1 MPPKRSSGLIPA
13 LLALAISLQAAE
25 GQRPWGP
32 DNQDGRPPPRGGRG
46 WPRIALD
53 GYDPTTANFD
63 APWPATAG
71 LKGPAITKVIEE
83 TPAAAR
89 FIYESL
95 HFRIQ
100 SDVAIQPADLT
111 RIATLFEACFQ
122 AHHDIPLNNRRTR
135 SPGAPKL
142 KARLFATME
151 DYNRSGA
158 PPGTVGAY
166 LGRSDE
172 LAVPL
177 ESVGLKKTGT
187 GYVFDPAT
195 DFHVLFHEITHL
207 LWADLGQYAG
217 TWMSEGFA
225 EYMACAAYRDG
236 RFSFA
241 QLPTSALT
249 FATAH
254 GEKGSNGGR
263 ALGTDIVMPRL
274 SELMGWSQEAFY
286 RNPNDNYGY
295 GLLLVHYFLLA
306 DGKGDAAKFKSCLK
320 ALQSG
325 QSSDEARKIL
335 LADGGYEDLEKSFAA
350 AMLKK
355 GIRISFR

>member
-1 MPPKRSSGLIPA
+1 MPPKRSNRR
-13 LLALAISLQAAE
+13 LLALLTLTISLQAQE
-25 GQRPWGP
+25 GPRPWSP
-32 DNQDGRPPPRGGRG
+32 DHQGGAPPPRGWRG
-46 WPRIALD
+46 GPRIPLD
-53 GYDPTTANFD
+53 GCDPATANFNS
-63 APWPATAG
+63 PWPATAG
-71 LKGPAITKVIEE
+71 VKGAAITKMIEE
-83 TPAAAR
+83 TPAEIR
-89 FIYESL
+89 FIYESF

-100 SDVAIQPADLT
+100 SDVAIRPADLT
-111 RIATLFEACFQ
+111 RIATILEACFQ

-135 SPGAPKL
+135 SPGAPRL
-142 KARLFATME
+142 KVRLFETLE
-151 DYNRSGA
+151 KYKQSGA

-177 ESVGLKKTGT
+177 ESIGLKKSGSSYT
-187 GYVFDPAT
+187 FDPNS

-207 LWADLGQYAG
+207 LWADLGPCAG

-225 EYMACAAYRDG
+225 EYMGCLAYRDG

-241 QLPTSALT
+241 QLPSSVLT

-263 ALGTDIVMPRL
+263 ALGKEFIMPRL
-274 SELMGWSQEAFY
+274 SELMTLSQEAY
-286 RNPNDNYGY
+286 YKNPNNNYGY

-306 DGKGDAAKFKSCLK
+306 DGKGDGATFKACIK
-320 ALQSG
+320 ALQSA
-325 QSSDEARKIL
+325 QSAEEARKIL
-335 LADGGYEDLEKSFAA
+335 LGDGGYEGLEKSFAA

-355 GIRISFR
+355 GIGVTFR

>member
-1 MPPKRSSGLIPA
+1 MTSKCSSGLFKVM
-13 LLALAISLQAAE
+13 LALAISLQVAE
-25 GQRPWGP
+25 GQGAWSPDEKEDRPRLRGL
-32 DNQDGRPPPRGGRG
+32 RGG
-46 WPRIALD
+46 PRISLD
-53 GYDPTTANFD
+53 GYDPATANFSS
-63 APWPATAG
+63 PWPATAG
-71 LKGPAITKVIEE
+71 VKEAAITRMIEE
-83 TPAAAR
+83 TPADSR
-89 FIYESL
+89 FIYESF

-100 SDVAIQPADLT
+100 SDVAIRPADLT
-111 RIATLFEACFQ
+111 RIATILEACFQ
-122 AHHDIPLNNRRTR
+122 AHHDLPLNNRRTR
-135 SPGAPKL
+135 SPGAPRL
-142 KARLFATME
+142 KVRAFETLE
-151 DYNRSGA
+151 KYKQSGA

-177 ESVGLKKTGT
+177 ESIGLKKSGS
-187 GYVFDPAT
+187 GYNFDPNS

-207 LWADLGQYAG
+207 LWADLGPYAG

-225 EYMACAAYRDG
+225 EYMGCLAYRDG

-241 QLPTSALT
+241 QLPSSVLT

-263 ALGTDIVMPRL
+263 ALGKEFVMPHL
-274 SELMGWSQEAFY
+274 SELMTLSQEAFY
-286 RNPNDNYGY
+286 KNPGSNYGY

-306 DGKGDAAKFKSCLK
+306 DGKGDAAKFKACIK

-325 QSSDEARKIL
+325 KSADEARKIL
-335 LADGGYEDLEKSFAA
+335 LDSGGYEGLEKSFAA

-355 GIRISFR
+355 GIKVSFH

>member
-1 MPPKRSSGLIPA
+1 MTPKRSNRRLLA
-13 LLALAISLQAAE
+13 LLALTISLQVAE
-25 GQRPWGP
+25 GQRTGTP
-32 DNQDGRPPPRGGRG
+32 DDNDDRPAPRGVRG
-46 WPRIALD
+46 GLRISLD
-53 GYDPTTANFD
+53 GYDPATANFSS
-63 APWPATAG
+63 PWPATAG
-71 LKGPAITKVIEE
+71 VKGAAITRMIEE
-83 TPAAAR
+83 SPADSR
-89 FIYESL
+89 FIYESF

-100 SDVAIQPADLT
+100 SDVAIRPADLT
-111 RIATLFEACFQ
+111 RIATILEACFQ

-142 KARLFATME
+142 KVRLFETLE
-151 DYNRSGA
+151 KYKQSGA

-177 ESVGLKKTGT
+177 ESIGLKKSGS
-187 GYVFDPAT
+187 GYNFDPNS

-207 LWADLGQYAG
+207 LWADLGPCAG
-217 TWMSEGFA
+217 TWMAEGFA
-225 EYMACAAYRDG
+225 EYMGCLAYRDG

-241 QLPTSALT
+241 QLPNSVLT

-263 ALGTDIVMPRL
+263 ALGKEFVMPHL
-274 SELMGWSQEAFY
+274 SDLMTLSQETFY
-286 RNPNDNYGY
+286 KNPNANYGC

-306 DGKGDAAKFKSCLK
+306 DGKGDGAKFKACIK

-325 QSSDEARKIL
+325 QSADEARKIL
-335 LADGGYEDLEKSFAA
+335 LDSGGYEGLEKTFAA
-350 AMLKK
+350 TMLKK

>member
-1 MPPKRSSGLIPA
+1 MPTKRSSFLLTA
-13 LLALAISLQAAE
+13 LLALTISPQVAE
-25 GQRPWGP
+25 GQRTRDPHEK
-32 DNQDGRPPPRGGRG
+32 DGRPPSRGLRGG
-46 WPRIALD
+46 PRIPLD
-53 GYDPTTANFD
+53 GYDPATANFTS
-63 APWPATAG
+63 PWPATAG
-71 LKGPAITKVIEE
+71 VKGAAITKMIEE
-83 TPAAAR
+83 TPAETR
-89 FIYESL
+89 FIYESF

-100 SDVAIQPADLT
+100 SDVAIRPTDLT
-111 RIATLFEACFQ
+111 RIATILEACFQ

-142 KARLFATME
+142 KVRLFETLE
-151 DYNRSGA
+151 KYRQSGA

-177 ESVGLKKTGT
+177 ESIGLKKYGSSYT
-187 GYVFDPAT
+187 FDPNS

-207 LWADLGQYAG
+207 LWADLGQCAG
-217 TWMSEGFA
+217 IWMSEGFA
-225 EYMACAAYRDG
+225 EYMGCLAYRDG

-241 QLPTSALT
+241 QLPNSTLT

-263 ALGTDIVMPRL
+263 ALGKEFVMPRL
-274 SELMGWSQEAFY
+274 SDLMTSSQEAFY
-286 RNPNDNYGY
+286 KNPNANYGY

-306 DGKGDAAKFKSCLK
+306 DGKGDGAKFKSCIK

-325 QSSDEARKIL
+325 QSADEARRIL
-335 LADGGYEDLEKSFAA
+335 LDSGSYEGLEKTFAA

-355 GIRISFR
+355 GIRVTFR

>member
-1 MPPKRSSGLIPA
+1 MTPKRSSGLLTT
-13 LLALAISLQAAE
+13 LLALTISLQVAE
-25 GQRPWGP
+25 GQRTWGP
-32 DNQDGRPPPRGGRG
+32 DDKDGRPPSRGFRGG
-46 WPRIALD
+46 PRIPLD
-53 GYDPTTANFD
+53 GYDPATANFSS
-63 APWPATAG
+63 PWPATAG
-71 LKGPAITKVIEE
+71 VKGEAITKMIEE
-83 TPAAAR
+83 TPTSPR
-89 FIYESL
+89 FIYESF

-100 SDVAIQPADLT
+100 SDIAIQPADLT
-111 RIATLFEACFQ
+111 RIATLLEACFQ

-142 KARLFATME
+142 KVRLFETLE
-151 DYNRSGA
+151 KYSQSGA

-172 LAVPL
+172 LAIPL
-177 ESVGLKKTGT
+177 ESIGLKKSGSSYT
-187 GYVFDPAT
+187 FDPNS

-207 LWADLGQYAG
+207 LWADLGPCVG

-225 EYMACAAYRDG
+225 EYMGCLAYRDG

-241 QLPTSALT
+241 QLPSSVLI

-263 ALGTDIVMPRL
+263 ALGKEFIMPRL
-274 SELMGWSQEAFY
+274 SELMTSSQEAFY
-286 RNPNDNYGY
+286 KNPNNNYGY

-306 DGKGDAAKFKSCLK
+306 DGKGDGAKFKACIK

-325 QSSDEARKIL
+325 QSAEEARKTL
-335 LADGGYEDLEKSFAA
+335 LGEGGYEGLEKSFAA

-355 GIRISFR
+355 GIQIGFR